1 MIGKMIGAMVGA
13 KVAER
18 SRGGVGGT
26 GGAIVG
32 ALAPMVLRR
41 VGIVPLAVLALGG
54 YAASKL
60 TGKRT
65 TRY

>member
-18 SRGGVGGT
+18 TRGGVGGT

-32 ALAPMVLRR
+32 ALAPTILRR
-41 VGIVPLAVLALGG
+41 VGLVPLAALALGG
-54 YAASKL
+54 YAAKKL
-60 TGKRT
+60 TSR
-65 TRY
+65 R